1 MTPWGRVKAL
11 TQRTWERRR
20 ASCRCVRRGKCRLM
34 KMRVLETERT
44 SSLHVNITGYI
55 QPQGDLEI
63 KQHFPKTVWPRTG
76 SKKKM
81 TVNKPQLKPKS
92 WFVREEMKKESR
104 RSCGQLFMRHK
115 VFLNESSL
123 QKYVVEHNMLFNIIC
138 FWTEY
143 VV

>member
-1 MTPWGRVKAL
+1 
-11 TQRTWERRR
+11 
-20 ASCRCVRRGKCRLM
+20 M

-81 TVNKPQLKPKS
+81 TFNKPQLKPKS

-123 QKYVVEHNMLFNIIC
+123 QKCVVEHNMLFNIIC
-138 FWTEY
+138 F
-143 VV
+143 